1 MVPEETAETMD
12 GVPVVELP
20 SSPVEEKPKHDRLFL
35 HEQERTE
42 EDRQRLIDAACV
54 FKSELVARLKNSAG
68 NLSTTEMKILA
79 SNCYDVLEVLGDNF
93 TSFKSEVNK
102 LIVQHQKVQSAA
114 KDKEAWNDWD
124 MKAHY
129 FEQAQYF
136 SKVKQELLF
145 AEENLSEAKS
155 KVNCLMVKKEEM
167 TDALRMLTE
176 ELYEE
181 GERVKSMTQ
190 ERDRLKLTHSEIEVE
205 LRGLNAKKNEASVA
219 FETYNAAKAEFERMS
234 DQLMQLINKK

>member
-1 MVPEETAETMD
+1 MVPEETMD

-20 SSPVEEKPKHDRLFL
+20 SSPVEEKPKHGRLFL

-42 EDRQRLIDAACV
+42 EDRQRLLDAACV

-102 LIVQHQKVQSAA
+102 LIVQHQ
-114 KDKEAWNDWD
+114 E
-124 MKAHY
+124 
-129 FEQAQYF
+129 
-136 SKVKQELLF
+136 ELLF
-145 AEENLSEAKS
+145 AEKNLSESKS
-155 KVNCLMVKKEEM
+155 RVNCLLGKKEEI

-176 ELYEE
+176 ELCEE
-181 GERVKSMTQ
+181 GERVKYMTE
-190 ERDRLKLTHSEIEVE
+190 ERDRLKVTHSEIEVE
-205 LRGLNAKKNEASVA
+205 LRELNAKKNEASAAV
-219 FETYNAAKAEFERMS
+219 ETYNAATADFERMS
-234 DQLMQLINKK
+234 DQLMWLINEK